1 VRRLGPAGA
10 LHGTFVFAKGSPMIL
25 ILSNRDDLH
34 ASRVADK
41 LRERGA
47 AIACVDHRQF
57 PAQARISLRYED
69 RVAKA
74 IWRTTEGDLDLS
86 ALTGIWHRRP
96 YLPRPDPRIESDA
109 LRKAITDDSDLFL
122 RDLWNATECLTVPAP
137 TLVYRRADLKAT
149 QLACAI
155 RLGLEVPD
163 TLITNDPQEVLAF
176 HRKHDGRIIS
186 KLASP
191 VINRDYLA
199 EGVRYTNVVSHRDI
213 GYVQS
218 VRHGPV
224 IFQGYVPK
232 RLELRIT
239 IIGDAIFPVE
249 IHSQSARRT
258 RHDWRHYDHFNTP
271 MYPHALPAEVE
282 RQLRALVAQQGLC
295 FGAIDMVL
303 TPDDRYVFLELNPN
317 GQFLWMEDLMGLP
330 MSDAMCDL
338 LMSSSRRAHRPAT
351 ESVHRV
357 ACGVMS

>member
-1 VRRLGPAGA
+1 
-10 LHGTFVFAKGSPMIL
+10 MIL
-25 ILSNRDDLH
+25 ILSNLDDVH
-34 ASRVADK
+34 ASTVAAK
-41 LRERGA
+41 LRARGA
-47 AIACVDHRQF
+47 ALAWVDHRQY
-57 PAQARISLRYED
+57 PAQARISMRFSEGGSTS
-69 RVAKA
+69 V
-74 IWRTTEGDLDLS
+74 WRTQDCEIALS
-86 ALTGIWHRRP
+86 ELTAIWHRRP
-96 YLPRPDPRIESDA
+96 YLPRPDARITSEA

-122 RDLWNATECLTVPAP
+122 RDLWNAIDCLTVPAP

-149 QLACAI
+149 QLACAA
-155 RLGLEVPD
+155 RLGLEIPD
-163 TLITNDPQEVLAF
+163 TLITNDPQELLAF
-176 HRKHDGRIIS
+176 HRKHDGLIIS

-199 EGVRYTNVVSHRDI
+199 DAVRYTNVVSHRDI
-213 GYVQS
+213 GYMKA

-249 IHSQSARRT
+249 IHSQVARRT

-271 MYPHALPAEVE
+271 MYPHALPPAIEGKL
-282 RQLRALVAQQGLC
+282 RQLVSQLGLN

-317 GQFLWMEDLMGLP
+317 GQFLWMEHIMGLP

-338 LMSSSRRAHRPAT
+338 LIAGSRRSVQTPAAVT
-351 ESVHRV
+351 THVLRR
-357 ACGVMS
+357 